1 VSAAPARIPESLLPL
16 AVPVDDLVAYFRNPR
31 TGDVDAIA
39 ESLRV
44 NGQYKAIVV
53 NRGTHTG
60 RPNEILA
67 GNHTWA
73 AAKQLGWEQIAAT
86 WVDVQ
91 DEDAARIVVVDN
103 RTSDLAGYDSE
114 LLADILEELP
124 DLDGTGYD
132 QGALDKLLDNRA
144 LPATIDLPSNGQGT
158 GAMAKL
164 EYLQWGYMQW
174 STTRVQITA
183 AEVETLNVI
192 YERYLAEARSDL
204 GFGWHLLQEAHT
216 DKAAVPGDDAAAV
229 EGAADEDEPADAEE
243 DDAADAAEDDEDD
256 EDEDEDE

>member
-1 VSAAPARIPESLLPL
+1 MSAAPAHIPESLLPL
-16 AVPVDDLVAYFRNPR
+16 AVPIDDLVAYYRNPR

-73 AAKQLGWEQIAAT
+73 ATKELGWEQIAAT
-86 WVDVQ
+86 WVDVN

-114 LLADILEELP
+114 LLADILEDLP
-124 DLDGTGYD
+124 DLGGTGYD
-132 QGALDKLLDNRA
+132 QNALDKLLDNRA
-144 LPATIDLPSNGQGT
+144 LPDTIDLPSDGAGT
-158 GAMAKL
+158 GSMAKL
-164 EYLQWGYMQW
+164 EYLQWGYLQW
-174 STTRVQITA
+174 STIRVQITA
-183 AEVETLNVI
+183 AEVETLNAI
-192 YERYLAEARSDL
+192 YEKYVGESRSDL

-216 DKAAVPGDDAAAV
+216 ETAEAPAVAV
-229 EGAADEDEPADAEE
+229 EPALGQDEPAGEADEDEGVE
-243 DDAADAAEDDEDD
+243 DEDD
-256 EDEDEDE
+256 EDEENEDV

>member
-1 VSAAPARIPESLLPL
+1 MSAAPARIPESLLPL
-16 AVPVDDLVAYFRNPR
+16 AVPVDDLTGYHRNPR

-60 RPNEILA
+60 RPGEILA

-86 WVDVQ
+86 WVDVG

-114 LLADILEELP
+114 LLADILDELP

-132 QGALDKLLDNRA
+132 QTALDKLLDHRA
-144 LPATIDLPSNGQGT
+144 LPDTIDLPSDGQGT

-164 EYLQWGYMQW
+164 EYLQWGYLQW

-183 AEVETLNVI
+183 AEVETLNAI
-192 YERYLAEARSDL
+192 YERYLAESRTDL

-216 DKAAVPGDDAAAV
+216 DKAAVPGDDEPA
-229 EGAADEDEPADAEE
+229 GDDDADADEPADADDL
-243 DDAADAAEDDEDD
+243 DDAVD
-256 EDEDEDE
+256 EDEDEDEDA

>member
-1 VSAAPARIPESLLPL
+1 MSAAPARIPESLLPL
-16 AVPVDDLVAYFRNPR
+16 AVPVDDLTGYYRNPR
-31 TGDVDAIA
+31 TGDVGAIA

-73 AAKQLGWEQIAAT
+73 AAKELGWEQIAAT
-86 WVDVQ
+86 FVDVS

-124 DLDGTGYD
+124 DLGGTGYD
-132 QGALDKLLDNRA
+132 QNALDKLLDHRA
-144 LPATIDLPSNGQGT
+144 LPDTIDLPSDGQGT

-164 EYLQWGYMQW
+164 EYLQWGYLQW
-174 STTRVQITA
+174 STMRVQITA
-183 AEVETLNVI
+183 AEVETLNAI
-192 YERYLAEARSDL
+192 YERYLSESHSDL

-216 DKAAVPGDDAAAV
+216 DNVEAPAVAV
-229 EGAADEDEPADAEE
+229 EPASDKAEPAD
-243 DDAADAAEDDEDD
+243 DGDQDDEDD
-256 EDEDEDE
+256 EYGDEDEEDEDA

>member
-1 VSAAPARIPESLLPL
+1 MSAAPARIPESLLPL
-16 AVPVDDLVAYFRNPR
+16 AVPIEDLTEYHRNPR
-31 TGDVDAIA
+31 SGDVDAIA
-39 ESLRV
+39 DSLRV

-60 RPNEILA
+60 RANEILA

-86 WVDVQ
+86 FIDVG

-114 LLADILEELP
+114 LLADILEQLP
-124 DLDGTGYD
+124 NLDGTGYG
-132 QGALDKLLDNRA
+132 QGDLDKLLDHRA
-144 LPATIDLPSNGQGT
+144 LPATIDLPSDGQGT

-164 EYLQWGYMQW
+164 EYLQWGYLQW
-174 STTRVQITA
+174 SSMRVQITA
-183 AEVETLNVI
+183 AEVETLNQI
-192 YERYLAEARSDL
+192 YERYTTENRGDL

-216 DKAAVPGDDAAAV
+216 EAAEAPDV
-229 EGAADEDEPADAEE
+229 EVKTAPASDEPAGDEDEGY
-243 DDAADAAEDDEDD
+243 EDDEDR
-256 EDEDEDE
+256 EDEDA

>member
-1 VSAAPARIPESLLPL
+1 MSAAPARIPESLLPL
-16 AVPVDDLVAYFRNPR
+16 AVPVDDLTEYHRNPR
-31 TGDVDAIA
+31 NGDVDAIA

-86 WVDVQ
+86 WVDVS

-103 RTSDLAGYDSE
+103 RTSDLAGYDSD

-132 QGALDKLLDNRA
+132 QNALDKLLDHRA
-144 LPATIDLPSNGQGT
+144 LPDTIDLPSDGQGT

-183 AEVETLNVI
+183 AEVETLNAI
-192 YERYLAEARSDL
+192 YERYLAESRTDL

-216 DKAAVPGDDAAAV
+216 DKAAVPGDDEPA
-229 EGAADEDEPADAEE
+229 GDDDADADEPADADADDL
-243 DDAADAAEDDEDD
+243 DDAAD
-256 EDEDEDE
+256 EDEDEDA

>member
-1 VSAAPARIPESLLPL
+1 MSATPARIPESLATL
-16 AVPVDDLVAYFRNPR
+16 AVALNDLAPYYRNPR

-39 ESLRV
+39 ESLRI

-73 AAKQLGWEQIAAT
+73 AAKQLSWEDIAAT
-86 WVDVQ
+86 WVDVS

-114 LLADILEELP
+114 LLADILDELP
-124 DLDGTGYD
+124 DLEGTGYD
-132 QGALDKLLDNRA
+132 QSALDKLLDNRA
-144 LPATIDLPSNGQGT
+144 LPDTIDLPSDGQNT
-158 GAMAKL
+158 GSMAKL

-174 STTRVQITA
+174 STIRVQITA
-183 AEVETLNVI
+183 AEVETLNAI
-192 YERYLAEARSDL
+192 YERYVAESRSDL
-204 GFGWHLLQEAHT
+204 GFGWHLLQQAHT
-216 DKAAVPGDDAAAV
+216 ETAEVPGAGEETQTSGPAH
-229 EGAADEDEPADAEE
+229 GEPADA
-243 DDAADAAEDDEDD
+243 DADAGDGAAAAEDDGDEDD
-256 EDEDEDE
+256 DA

>member
-16 AVPVDDLVAYFRNPR
+16 AVPVDDLVAYYRNPR

-39 ESLRV
+39 ESLST

-86 WVDVQ
+86 WVDVG

-124 DLDGTGYD
+124 DLGGTGYD
-132 QGALDKLLDNRA
+132 QSALDKLLDNRA
-144 LPATIDLPSNGQGT
+144 LPTAIDLPSEGQGT

-174 STTRVQITA
+174 STIRVQITA
-183 AEVETLNVI
+183 AEVETLNAI
-192 YERYLAEARSDL
+192 YERYVAESRSDL
-204 GFGWHLLQEAHT
+204 GFGWHLLQQPHE
-216 DKAAVPGDDAAAV
+216 DIAAVPGDGEAAQIS
-229 EGAADEDEPADAEE
+229 GP
-243 DDAADAAEDDEDD
+243 DDAAGEDGNEDGTDDEDD
-256 EDEDEDE
+256 DA

>member
-1 VSAAPARIPESLLPL
+1 MSAAPARIPESLLPL
-16 AVPVDDLVAYFRNPR
+16 AVPIDELAEYHRNPR
-31 TGDVDAIA
+31 SGDVDAIA
-39 ESLRV
+39 DSLRV

-86 WVDVQ
+86 FVDVT

-132 QGALDKLLDNRA
+132 QDALDKLLDVRA
-144 LPATIDLPSNGQGT
+144 LPETIDLPSDGQGT

-164 EYLQWGYMQW
+164 EYLQWGYLQW
-174 STTRVQITA
+174 SNMRVQITA
-183 AEVETLNVI
+183 AEVETLNQI
-192 YERYLAEARSDL
+192 YERYTTENRGDL

-216 DKAAVPGDDAAAV
+216 ETAEAPDVAV
-229 EGAADEDEPADAEE
+229 EPAPDKDELPDADEDEDA
-243 DDAADAAEDDEDD
+243 
-256 EDEDEDE
+256 EDEDA

>member
-1 VSAAPARIPESLLPL
+1 MSAAPARIPELLLPL
-16 AVPVDDLVAYFRNPR
+16 AVPIDDLTEYHRNPR
-31 TGDVDAIA
+31 SGDVDAIA
-39 ESLRV
+39 DSLRV

-86 WVDVQ
+86 FIDVG

-114 LLADILEELP
+114 LLADILEGLP
-124 DLDGTGYD
+124 NLEGTGYD
-132 QGALDKLLDNRA
+132 QDALAKLLDSRA
-144 LPATIDLPSNGQGT
+144 LPATIDLPSDGQGT

-164 EYLQWGYMQW
+164 EYLQWGYLQW
-174 STTRVQITA
+174 SNMRVQITA
-183 AEVETLNVI
+183 AEVETLNKI
-192 YERYLAEARSDL
+192 YERYTTENRGDL

-216 DKAAVPGDDAAAV
+216 EAAEAPDVAV
-229 EGAADEDEPADAEE
+229 EPAPNKEDADEDEDL
-243 DDAADAAEDDEDD
+243 
-256 EDEDEDE
+256 EDEDA

>member
-1 VSAAPARIPESLLPL
+1 MSSAPARIPESLLPL
-16 AVPVDDLVAYFRNPR
+16 AVPVDDLTGYHRNPR

-39 ESLRV
+39 DSLRV

-73 AAKQLGWEQIAAT
+73 AAKKLGWEQIAAT
-86 WVDVQ
+86 WVDVSE
-91 DEDAARIVVVDN
+91 EDAARIVVVDN

-114 LLADILEELP
+114 LLADILEDLP

-132 QGALDKLLDNRA
+132 QTALDKLLDSRA
-144 LPATIDLPSNGQGT
+144 LPDTIDLPSDGQGT

-164 EYLQWGYMQW
+164 EYLQWGYLQW

-183 AEVETLNVI
+183 AEVETLNSI
-192 YERYLAEARSDL
+192 YERYLSQSRTDL
-204 GFGWHLLQEAHT
+204 GFGWHLLQEAHADT
-216 DKAAVPGDDAAAV
+216 AEVPGDSEDTPGDQAGPAGDDTDA
-229 EGAADEDEPADAEE
+229 
-243 DDAADAAEDDEDD
+243 
-256 EDEDEDE
+256 EDEDE

>member
-1 VSAAPARIPESLLPL
+1 MRSRSTTWWRTTATRAPATSKPSPSRCGST
-16 AVPVDDLVAYFRNPR
+16 A
-31 TGDVDAIA
+31 
-39 ESLRV
+39 
-44 NGQYKAIVV
+44 GQYKAIVV

-67 GNHTWA
+67 GNHTSA
-73 AAKQLGWEQIAAT
+73 AAQQLGWDQIAAT
-86 WVDVQ
+86 FVDVG

-132 QGALDKLLDNRA
+132 QGALDKLLDHRS
-144 LPATIDLPSNGQGT
+144 LPDTIDLPSDGAGT

-164 EYLQWGYMQW
+164 EYLQWGYLQW

-183 AEVETLNVI
+183 AEVETLNRI
-192 YERYLAEARSDL
+192 YERFLTGVRSDL
-204 GFGWHLLQEAHT
+204 GFGWHLLQEAHSDT
-216 DKAAVPGDDAAAV
+216 VEAATA
-229 EGAADEDEPADAEE
+229 
-243 DDAADAAEDDEDD
+243 DDEDD
-256 EDEDEDE
+256 DQTAADADTGGTEDEDGDDA

>member
-1 VSAAPARIPESLLPL
+1 MSAAPARIPESLLPL
-16 AVPVDDLVAYFRNPR
+16 AVPIDDLTEYYRNPR

-53 NRGTHTG
+53 NRGSHTG
-60 RPNEILA
+60 RSNEILA

-73 AAKQLGWEQIAAT
+73 AARQLGWQQIAAT
-86 WVDVQ
+86 FIDVA

-103 RTSDLAGYDSE
+103 RTSDLAGYDSD

-132 QGALDKLLDNRA
+132 QNALDKLLDSRA
-144 LPATIDLPSNGQGT
+144 LPDTIDLPSDGAGT
-158 GAMAKL
+158 GSMAKL
-164 EYLQWGYMQW
+164 EYLQWGYLQW
-174 STTRVQITA
+174 STIRVQITA
-183 AEVETLNVI
+183 AEVETLNAI
-192 YERYLAEARSDL
+192 YEQYLTESRSDL

-216 DKAAVPGDDAAAV
+216 ETVEAPAVGVEAASGQDS
-229 EGAADEDEPADAEE
+229 PADGAGG
-243 DDAADAAEDDEDD
+243 ASDEGQ
-256 EDEDEDE
+256 EDEDA

>member
-1 VSAAPARIPESLLPL
+1 MSAAPARIPESLLPL
-16 AVPVDDLVAYFRNPR
+16 AVPIDDLTGYHRNPR

-73 AAKQLGWEQIAAT
+73 AAKQLSWEQIAAT
-86 WVDVQ
+86 WVDVS

-114 LLADILEELP
+114 LLADILDELP

-132 QGALDKLLDNRA
+132 QDALDKLLDHRA
-144 LPATIDLPSNGQGT
+144 LPEAIALPSEGQGT

-164 EYLQWGYMQW
+164 EYLQWGYLQW

-183 AEVETLNVI
+183 AEVETLNAI
-192 YERYLAEARSDL
+192 YQRFLSESRTDL

-216 DKAAVPGDDAAAV
+216 DKAAAPGED
-229 EGAADEDEPADAEE
+229 AADEEQPADASDEDA
-243 DDAADAAEDDEDD
+243 DDAYEGDDGDEDD
-256 EDEDEDE
+256 EDEDA

>member
-16 AVPVDDLVAYFRNPR
+16 AVPIDDLTGYHRNPR

-73 AAKQLGWEQIAAT
+73 AAKELGWEQIAAT
-86 WVDVQ
+86 WVDVSE
-91 DEDAARIVVVDN
+91 EDAARIVVVDN

-114 LLADILEELP
+114 LLADILEDLP
-124 DLDGTGYD
+124 NLDGTGYD
-132 QGALDKLLDNRA
+132 QTALDKLLDSRA
-144 LPATIDLPSNGQGT
+144 LPDTIDLPSDGQGT

-164 EYLQWGYMQW
+164 EYLQWGYLQW

-183 AEVETLNVI
+183 AEVETLNAI
-192 YERYLAEARSDL
+192 YERYLSQSRTDL
-204 GFGWHLLQEAHT
+204 GFGWHLLQEAHADT
-216 DKAAVPGDDAAAV
+216 AVVPGDSEDAPGDQAV
-229 EGAADEDEPADAEE
+229 PAVDDTDA
-243 DDAADAAEDDEDD
+243 
-256 EDEDEDE
+256 EDEDE

>member
-1 VSAAPARIPESLLPL
+1 MSAAPARIPESLLPL
-16 AVPVDDLVAYFRNPR
+16 AVPVDDLTGYHRNPR

-73 AAKQLGWEQIAAT
+73 AAKELGWEQIAAT
-86 WVDVQ
+86 WVDVSE
-91 DEDAARIVVVDN
+91 EDAARIVVVDN

-114 LLADILEELP
+114 LLADILEDLP
-124 DLDGTGYD
+124 NLDGTGYD
-132 QGALDKLLDNRA
+132 QTALDKLLDNRA
-144 LPATIDLPSNGQGT
+144 LPDTIDLPSDGQGT

-164 EYLQWGYMQW
+164 EYLQWGYLQW

-183 AEVETLNVI
+183 AEVETLNAI
-192 YERYLAEARSDL
+192 YERYLSQSRTDL
-204 GFGWHLLQEAHT
+204 GFGWHLLQEAHADT
-216 DKAAVPGDDAAAV
+216 AVVPGDSEDAPGDQA
-229 EGAADEDEPADAEE
+229 EPAV
-243 DDAADAAEDDEDD
+243 DDADA
-256 EDEDEDE
+256 EDEDE

>member
-1 VSAAPARIPESLLPL
+1 MSATPARIPESLASL
-16 AVPVDDLVAYFRNPR
+16 AVAIDDLAPYFRNPR

-86 WVDVQ
+86 WVDVG

-132 QGALDKLLDNRA
+132 QGALDKLLDHRA
-144 LPATIDLPSNGQGT
+144 LPTAIDLPSDGQGT

-174 STTRVQITA
+174 STIRVQITA
-183 AEVETLNVI
+183 AEVETLNAI
-192 YERYLAEARSDL
+192 YERYVAESRSDL
-204 GFGWHLLQEAHT
+204 GFGWHLLQQPH
-216 DKAAVPGDDAAAV
+216 DDIAAVPGDGEAAQISGPDDGEPDDA
-229 EGAADEDEPADAEE
+229 GDDAADED
-243 DDAADAAEDDEDD
+243 DDA
-256 EDEDEDE
+256 

>member
-1 VSAAPARIPESLLPL
+1 MSAAPARIPESLLPL
-16 AVPVDDLVAYFRNPR
+16 AVPIDDLTEYHRNPR

-60 RPNEILA
+60 RPGEILA

-86 WVDVQ
+86 FVDVS

-114 LLADILEELP
+114 LLADILDELP

-132 QGALDKLLDNRA
+132 QDALDKLLDHRA
-144 LPATIDLPSNGQGT
+144 LPETIDLPSEGQGT

-164 EYLQWGYMQW
+164 EYLQWGYLQW

-183 AEVETLNVI
+183 AEVETLNAI
-192 YERYLAEARSDL
+192 YQRYLSESRTDL
-204 GFGWHLLQEAHT
+204 GFGWHLLQESHS
-216 DKAAVPGDDAAAV
+216 DQAAVPG
-229 EGAADEDEPADAEE
+229 EEADEEEPADAGEE
-243 DDAADAAEDDEDD
+243 DAGDEGD
-256 EDEDEDE
+256 EDEDA

>member
-1 VSAAPARIPESLLPL
+1 MSAAPARIPESLLPL
-16 AVPVDDLVAYFRNPR
+16 AVPIDDLVVFHRNPR

-53 NRGTHTG
+53 NRGTHTS

-67 GNHTWA
+67 GNHTWT

-86 WVDVQ
+86 WVDVS

-132 QGALDKLLDNRA
+132 QTALDKLLDSRA
-144 LPATIDLPSNGQGT
+144 LPATIDLPSDGQGT

-164 EYLQWGYMQW
+164 EYLQWGYLQW

-183 AEVETLNVI
+183 AEVETLNGI
-192 YERYLAEARSDL
+192 YERFLKESRTDL

-216 DKAAVPGDDAAAV
+216 DTAEAPGEDAS
-229 EGAADEDEPADAEE
+229 GDQDEPAGDEE
-243 DDAADAAEDDEDD
+243 ADDVADEDD
-256 EDEDEDE
+256 EDVDA

>member
-1 VSAAPARIPESLLPL
+1 MSAAPARIPESLLPL
-16 AVPVDDLVAYFRNPR
+16 AVPIDDLTGYYRNPR
-31 TGDVDAIA
+31 TGDVGAIT

-73 AAKQLGWEQIAAT
+73 AAKELGWDQIAAT
-86 WVDVQ
+86 FVDVS

-132 QGALDKLLDNRA
+132 QNALDKLLDSRA
-144 LPATIDLPSNGQGT
+144 LPDTIDLPSDGAGT
-158 GAMAKL
+158 GSMAKL
-164 EYLQWGYMQW
+164 EYLQWGYLQW
-174 STTRVQITA
+174 STIRVQITA
-183 AEVETLNVI
+183 AEVETLNAI
-192 YERYLAEARSDL
+192 YERYVSESRSDL

-216 DKAAVPGDDAAAV
+216 ETAEAPAVAVEPAPVQAEPAAA
-229 EGAADEDEPADAEE
+229 AAADADADADEDGE
-243 DDAADAAEDDEDD
+243 DE
-256 EDEDEDE
+256 EDEDA